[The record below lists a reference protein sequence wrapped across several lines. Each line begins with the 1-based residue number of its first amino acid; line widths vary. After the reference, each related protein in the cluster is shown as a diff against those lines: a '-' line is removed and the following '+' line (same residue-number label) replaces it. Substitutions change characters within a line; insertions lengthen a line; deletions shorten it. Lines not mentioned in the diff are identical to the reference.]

1 MTGIAAPHSRTKL
14 CLYVAAAYL
23 ITGYLG
29 LKAPS
34 FGNNITL
41 LWLPTGIAVAALMR
55 LGYGVFPGIWTG
67 AFLVN
72 LLIGTGTVPAACIA
86 VFNTLAPLLTAW
98 LLNRSRFNTAFSHR
112 RDVILLIGFAATGM
126 LISASGGV
134 GTLWLDDLI
143 PSTVVTEAW
152 YVWWLGDTVGVLI
165 AAPFMLTLTQ
175 RNYQQLAERP
185 TEVAIFF
192 PLLIAVSWLV
202 FLSPWGK
209 HNIAFLSI
217 PFILWAGLRFGIT
230 GASMTVMT
238 VSAIAAWG
246 TATDRGPFSLSHT
259 SEALLLLWAYITT
272 LIAISLILTAL
283 LAESRKIAAELRLH
297 SLILQNMSEGVQLTR
312 AHDSIIVYTNP
323 NFEEM
328 FGYGPGELLGQH
340 VSKLNAQSSK
350 SPLEV
355 AAEIDA
361 ELHLHGHWSGEILN
375 ARKDGREIWCRVAI
389 SKFDHPDL
397 GLLWVAVH
405 ADITQQKQT
414 EEQVH
419 FLAFYDA
426 LTELPNRRL
435 LLERLKHHIEEGK
448 RSDAH
453 LGLIFIDL
461 DYFKQLND
469 SLGHDAGDALLIEVA
484 ARLRKCVREGDTV
497 ARLGGDEFV
506 VLVPNLSNNIATAT
520 EDAHRIAE
528 TIRASVEQ
536 PYSLGG
542 APHVCTSS
550 IGVDISRQGEIDL
563 RSSMKRADAAMYEA
577 KARGRNSI
585 CLSYSEN
592 ECPIRDDGN

>member
-1 MTGIAAPHSRTKL
+1 MNRSSAPCGRATL
-14 CLYVAAAYL
+14 CLYVAVAYL
-23 ITGYLG
+23 VTGYLG

-55 LGYGVFPGIWTG
+55 FGHGVFPGIWAG

-72 LLIGTGTVPAACIA
+72 LLIGSSALTAAGIA

-98 LLNRSRFNTAFSHR
+98 LLERSRFNTAFSHR
-112 RDVILLIGFAATGM
+112 RDVIFLIGFAALGM

-134 GTLWLDDLI
+134 ATLWLTGVLPDA
-143 PSTVVTEAW
+143 VFMQAW

-165 AAPFMLTLTQ
+165 AAPFLLTLTR
-175 RNYQQLAERP
+175 RNYQQLTERP
-185 TEVAIFF
+185 TEVAVFM
-192 PLLIAVSWLV
+192 LLLVTVSWLI
-202 FLSPWGK
+202 FLSPWSQ
-209 HNIAFLSI
+209 HNLDFVVI

-230 GASMTVMT
+230 GASLTVMT
-238 VSAIAAWG
+238 VSIMAAWG
-246 TATDRGPFSLSHT
+246 TATGRGAFSLTHQT
-259 SEALLLLWAYITT
+259 EALLLLWAFITT

-312 AHDSIIVYTNP
+312 ASDSVIVYTNP

-328 FGYGPGELLGQH
+328 FGYGHAELLGQH

-350 SPLEV
+350 SPVEV
-355 AAEIDA
+355 AEEINA
-361 ELHLHGHWSGEILN
+361 ELYRHGHWSGELLN
-375 ARKDGREIWCRVAI
+375 ARKDGSEIWCRVNV

-419 FLAFYDA
+419 FLAFYDT

-435 LLERLKHHIEEGK
+435 LLERLKHHIDQGK
-448 RSDAH
+448 RSNAH
-453 LGLIFIDL
+453 LGLIFLDL
-461 DYFKQLND
+461 DRFKQLND
-469 SLGHDAGDALLIEVA
+469 SLGHDAGDDLLVEVA
-484 ARLRKCVREGDTV
+484 ARLRKCVRECDTV
-497 ARLGGDEFV
+497 ARIGGDEFV
-506 VLVPNLSNNIATAT
+506 ILLPNLSDNITTAT

-528 TIRASVEQ
+528 TIRAAVEQ
-536 PYSLGG
+536 PYMLGDT
-542 APHVCTSS
+542 PYHCTSS
-550 IGVDISRQGEIDL
+550 VGVDISRQGNLDL
-563 RSSMKRADAAMYEA
+563 REAMKRADAAMYQA
-577 KARGRNSI
+577 KARGRNNI
-585 CLSYSEN
+585 CLTYSESD
-592 ECPIRDDGN
+592 CPVV